1 MDQDDIDQNLR
12 IYMNDHL
19 AGSTGGL
26 ELARRA
32 RGNSNDPERT
42 AMWSTLVDELEEER
56 VILQDMLDR
65 LEFSRN
71 PVKATIAWFA
81 EKAGR
86 LKPNGQLTGPS
97 ALGQY
102 VELEMMFIGVTGKLS
117 MWRMLARVDDPRL
130 RDFDLN
136 GLIEQAESQR
146 LRLDEHRLSLGVSV
160 FG

>member
-1 MDQDDIDQNLR
+1 MDQDEIDQNLR

-26 ELARRA
+26 ELARRG
-32 RGNSNDPERT
+32 RDNSTDPERT
-42 AMWSTLVDELEEER
+42 AMWSTLVDELEDER
-56 VILQDMLDR
+56 EILQDMLDR

-97 ALGQY
+97 ALGQF
-102 VELEMMFIGVTGKLS
+102 VELEMMFIGVTGKLA
-117 MWRMLARVDDPRL
+117 MWRMLVRVDDPRL

-146 LRLDEHRLSLGVSV
+146 LRLDEHRLAHGVSV